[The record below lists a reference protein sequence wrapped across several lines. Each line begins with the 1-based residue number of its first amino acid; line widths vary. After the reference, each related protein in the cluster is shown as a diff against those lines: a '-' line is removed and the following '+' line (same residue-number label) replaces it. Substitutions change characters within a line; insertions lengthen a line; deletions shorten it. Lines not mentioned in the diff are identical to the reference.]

1 MVEKN
6 VGRPKKDIKR
16 ENRSLK
22 AFDDEWDLIRRFSK
36 LLKYHDL
43 DACREFVENQERIAE
58 KSKN

>member
-22 AFDDEWDLIRRFSK
+22 AFDDEWDLI
-36 LLKYHDL
+36 
-43 DACREFVENQERIAE
+43 
-58 KSKN
+58 